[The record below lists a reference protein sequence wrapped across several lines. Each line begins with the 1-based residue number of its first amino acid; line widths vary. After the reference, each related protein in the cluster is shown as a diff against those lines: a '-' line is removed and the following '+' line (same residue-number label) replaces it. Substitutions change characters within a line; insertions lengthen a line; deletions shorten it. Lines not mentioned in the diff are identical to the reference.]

1 MSKKICIKLVC
12 VCVCVCGGG
21 YYVGHILFLFW
32 WVYLWIFFASW
43 QIIIILKIVTSE
55 QYF

>member
-1 MSKKICIKLVC
+1 MSKKICIRLVC
-12 VCVCVCGGG
+12 VCVEGG
-21 YYVGHILFLFW
+21 IMSAIFFFW

-43 QIIIILKIVTSE
+43 KIIIILKIVTSD